1 MNKIYDFNFE
11 RVNRGPAM
19 KIKLDY
25 QESTSLFIIFQR
37 CISEPHKNMYVS
49 IASKS
54 DTKDLFHNNIQVR
67 VTYYLNALQIIAK
80 YKKQDLVA
88 S

>member
-1 MNKIYDFNFE
+1 MILKLKELIEDWIW
-11 RVNRGPAM
+11 RLSWT
-19 KIKLDY
+19 IKKALHY
-25 QESTSLFIIFQR
+25 IILQR

-49 IASKS
+49 IAYKS

-67 VTYYLNALQIIAK
+67 VTYYLNALQIIGK